1 MFGGFGME
9 IGLYVCFLGMSAL
22 KENVSVK
29 KKNRKSRRTSHEYSG
44 NDNSDYMYNLNC
56 DVTYRKEA
64 VMK

>member
-1 MFGGFGME
+1 MFGGSRRGD
-9 IGLYVCFLGMSAL
+9 GLLAFSPGIFAR

-44 NDNSDYMYNLNC
+44 NDNSDYMHNLNC

>member
-1 MFGGFGME
+1 ME
-9 IGLYVCFLGMSAL
+9 IGLYVCFLGTSAL

-29 KKNRKSRRTSHEYSG
+29 KKNRKSRRTKNEYS
-44 NDNSDYMYNLNC
+44 NY

>member
-1 MFGGFGME
+1 ME

-29 KKNRKSRRTSHEYSG
+29 KKNRKSMRRRTSHEYSG